1 MGNQKLSLQV
11 LNALKD
17 FIKAEDYGPCI
28 MFQVFKGGDL
38 AVLWQHWRYT
48 TPAKAPRV
56 FIGGKFKQ
64 QQPIIKYIW
73 LDTIQKKK

>member
-1 MGNQKLSLQV
+1 MDKIKLNLDV

-17 FIKAEDYGPCI
+17 FIKAENYGPCI

-38 AVLWQHWRYT
+38 AILWQHWRYCS
-48 TPAKAPRV
+48 PSQAPRV

-64 QQPIIKYIW
+64 QPIIKYLW